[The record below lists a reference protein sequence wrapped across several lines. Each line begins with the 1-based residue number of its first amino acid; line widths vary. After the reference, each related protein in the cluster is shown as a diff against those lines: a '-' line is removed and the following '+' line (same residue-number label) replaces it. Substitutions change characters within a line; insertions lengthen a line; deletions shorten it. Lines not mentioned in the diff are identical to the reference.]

1 MGKQGWKL
9 GVLMV
14 GIGLGGAIAAPAQN
28 VKVNWRVQAPF
39 HDFRTYQILPGNPN
53 GPDAFW
59 TQFLPKYL
67 NSALQSRGMNP
78 AAAGAPADL
87 KVSYHFRTQDVV
99 DSQTTADG
107 FGWGG
112 GPFGGWGGYGGFGGW
127 GGYGGP
133 EEATTRQVPR
143 TIGVLTVDLV
153 EAHTNQVVWRGQATE
168 DSIANSQHGDE
179 DQVWKSVGKMF
190 EHYPPKPDKDDKAD
204 KADKPK

>member
-1 MGKQGWKL
+1 MMNRQWWQTA
-9 GVLMV
+9 VLLA
-14 GIGLGGAIAAPAQN
+14 GIGFGGAGAASGQS

-59 TQFLPKYL
+59 TQFVPKYL

-78 AAAGAPADL
+78 AAAGATPDL
-87 KVSYHFRTQDVV
+87 KVSFHFRTQDVV
-99 DSQTTADG
+99 DAQTTVDG

-112 GPFGGWGGYGGFGGW
+112 GPFGGWGGWGGFGGW
-127 GGYGGP
+127 GGDYGGP

-153 EAHTNQVVWRGQATE
+153 EAHSNQVVWRGQATE
-168 DSIANSQHGDE
+168 DSVANSQHGDE

-190 EHYPPKPDKDDKAD
+190 EHYPPKPEKDDK
-204 KADKPK
+204 K